1 MKLGFANNEYPG
13 TATKLNIWSSQQQH
27 NVDNDKDGKGHSDTS
42 VHMEGTSAQNG
53 VKDANSGK
61 NQLQEATT
69 LSNMVK
75 ELGATCGSEQG
86 KIIDKIRAMEERDRK
101 EAERLGNRSNTP

>member
-1 MKLGFANNEYPG
+1 
-13 TATKLNIWSSQQQH
+13 
-27 NVDNDKDGKGHSDTS
+27 
-42 VHMEGTSAQNG
+42 MEGTSAQNG